1 MIDLTGI
8 GIVFLILNSIL
19 LISLP
24 RQWAPLPLLV
34 CACYM
39 PLAQGI
45 KLGPFHFTIFRIILA
60 FGLARIV
67 IRGERL
73 MGGINKLDR
82 IIIIWGCWA
91 LVSSFFHADISSAFI
106 FRTGLVYNVCALYFL
121 LRVFCQSMED
131 VVGFC
136 RITAILLAP
145 VALEMLCEKLTAH
158 NFFSV
163 FGGVAAMP
171 AIREGHIRA
180 QGPFAHAILAGTV
193 GAVCLPLMVGV
204 WRQCLKTSLLGIF
217 ACSIMV
223 FSSRSSGP
231 LMSAFAAIGALFMWR
246 FRYNMRAV
254 RWMAVLGYIGL
265 DLVMKAPAYYLL
277 ARVDL
282 AGGSTGWHRAEL
294 INSAIR
300 HLNEWWLSGTDYTR
314 HWMPTGVSWSP
325 DHTDITNHYL
335 QMGVLGGLPL
345 MFLFIAILAK
355 GFSTVGQLLQFPEDL
370 PQGSRF
376 LFWSFGASV
385 FANAA
390 TSISVSFFDQ
400 SFVFLY
406 LPLAVIGSVFSEA
419 IGYAYRAS

>member
-39 PLAQGI
+39 TLAQGI
-45 KLGPFHFTIFRIILA
+45 KLGPFHFTILRIILA
-60 FGLARIV
+60 FGLARII

-73 MGGINKLDR
+73 TGGINKLDR
-82 IIIIWGCWA
+82 LIIIWGCWA
-91 LVSSFFHADISSAFI
+91 LVSSFFHTNIPSAFI
-106 FRTGLVYNVCALYFL
+106 FRTGLVYNVCGLYFL
-121 LRVFCQSMED
+121 LRVFCQSLED
-131 VVGFC
+131 TVVFC
-136 RITAILLAP
+136 RITAFLLSP

-163 FGGVAAMP
+163 FGGVTAMP

-204 WRQCLKTSLLGIF
+204 WRQYLKTSLLGIF
-217 ACSIMV
+217 ACLIIV

-231 LMSAFAAIGALFMWR
+231 LMSALAAIGALFMWR

-325 DHTDITNHYL
+325 AHTDITNHYL

-370 PQGSRF
+370 PQGFRF
-376 LFWSFGASV
+376 LLWSFGASV

-406 LPLAVIGSVFSEA
+406 LPLAVIGSAFSET
-419 IGYAYRAS
+419 IGYAKKV